1 MTTTT
6 TRRGTRTPGTPERTQ
21 YDNARGA
28 TETIYL
34 VALLSMPA
42 RDPRQALAMVIVEG
56 VETLDTEP
64 VRGLPDS
71 ERLAALDGF
80 LDALAAIRA
89 KQTDPTP

>member
-6 TRRGTRTPGTPERTQ
+6 TRHGTRTPGTPERAQ

-28 TETIYL
+28 TETMYL
-34 VALLSMPA
+34 VALLSMPG
-42 RDPRQALAMVIVEG
+42 DQPDKALAMVTVEG

-80 LDALAAIRA
+80 LDGLAAIRA
-89 KQTDPTP
+89 KTTGPTP